1 MIYMPSQEDPV
12 SVEQH
17 VEQYVLNTRFKNS
30 LYYINACY
38 LPFELLLEDSYA
50 ARILYSIHTLFLKQ
64 YWLLPRAYQ
73 SVCLSPALKLPVH
86 AVCTIQRLRTIAKRQ
101 KGAYLRSKGVN
112 IAAGPYNLRL
122 CIGHTYP
129 AHGKFGEN
137 CQIYVY
143 VIGIGRHSWQ

>member
-1 MIYMPSQEDPV
+1 M
-12 SVEQH
+12 
-17 VEQYVLNTRFKNS
+17 R
-30 LYYINACY
+30 
-38 LPFELLLEDSYA
+38 LEFYTQ
-50 ARILYSIHTLFLKQ
+50 SIHYLIILKTILVIK
-64 YWLLPRAYQ
+64 LLPRAYQ

-101 KGAYLRSKGVN
+101 KGAYLRSKGVS

-143 VIGIGRHSWQ
+143 VISIGRHSWQ